1 VTALVPE
8 SRTGTP
14 RLSIFRNVR
23 PKLTKASS
31 SKPLFTRRP
40 TIYIIH
46 ASMNSSEIKYPTVSI
61 GEFYTRH
68 SEALQMV
75 LLGGQTGFD
84 RRIREPTIN
93 RPGLALAGFYSYFAE
108 KRIQVLGA
116 AELSYLKSLSAEE
129 CRARCCALCERPIP
143 GLVVARGSKPPT
155 ALLHAAGEAG
165 IAVFRTEMVT
175 MNFINAAT
183 LALEFDFAPM
193 KSEYGSMV
201 DIQGIGTLIRGSSG
215 IGKSECV
222 LGLLERGHSLVSDD
236 ITRFRALEG
245 RELIGTSPDLTRN
258 HIEVRGLG
266 VINVMHIFGIGSVRM
281 EKRLD
286 LIVTLKDW
294 QELEEVDR
302 IGLDQEY
309 YEILEILVPHITIP
323 VRTGRDI
330 ARLVEV
336 AALDQKLKSMGQN
349 SALEFNQRLLNLMQK
364 KD

>member
-1 VTALVPE
+1 MTA
-8 SRTGTP
+8 
-14 RLSIFRNVR
+14 
-23 PKLTKASS
+23 
-31 SKPLFTRRP
+31 
-40 TIYIIH
+40 
-46 ASMNSSEIKYPTVSI
+46 SEPKYPTVAV

-68 SEALQMV
+68 SEALQMS
-75 LLGGQTGFD
+75 LMGQAVGFD
-84 RRIREPTIN
+84 RRIKEPTIN
-93 RPGLALAGFYSYFAE
+93 RPGLALSGFYSYFAE

-116 AELSYLKSLSAEE
+116 AELSYLKSLDEE
-129 CRARCCALCERPIP
+129 EACARCRALCQRSIP
-143 GLVVARGSKPPT
+143 CIVVARGTKPP
-155 ALLHAAGEAG
+155 ACLVEEAGKAG
-165 IAVFRTEMVT
+165 IAVFRTPMVT

-201 DIQGIGTLIRGSSG
+201 DIMGVGVLVRGSSG

-245 RELIGTSPDLTRN
+245 KDLVGTSPDLTRY
-258 HIEVRGLG
+258 HMEVRGLG
-266 VINVMHIFGIGSVRM
+266 VINVMSIFGIGSVRQ

-309 YEILEILVPHITIP
+309 YEILDILVPHVTIP
-323 VRTGRDI
+323 VRTGRDL

-336 AALDQKLKSMGQN
+336 AALDQKLKSLGQN

-364 KD
+364 KKE